1 MGITISR
8 QINQL
13 INHLL
18 IEAAKQAS
26 SSPECFGVQG
36 IIRIR
41 KIPFTSLEEY
51 NYWWLPELD
60 ASGRITR
67 QPRMSQREKD
77 RYTDAEFH
85 NILTNNGRQ
94 TLLTYVGSQSGNSV
108 PFAQEF
114 GIGTGPLVAIAPA
127 DTALANEIYRFFPSA
142 AIIVGTQVDIPS
154 VISGSQA
161 NGTWTNA
168 GLFGG
173 GQAKPFPNLNTGT
186 LYTHSL
192 TNYVANFGGGQGG
205 ATIDYL
211 LNIY

>member
-1 MGITISR
+1 MGITITR
-8 QINQL
+8 QVNRL

-26 SSPECFGVQG
+26 PSPERFGVQG

-41 KIPFTSLEEY
+41 EVPFTSLEEY

-60 ASGRITR
+60 AGGRIIR
-67 QPRMSQREKD
+67 QPRLSQREKD
-77 RYTDAEFH
+77 RYTAAESH
-85 NILTNNGRQ
+85 NIFTNNGKQ

-114 GIGTGPLVAIAPA
+114 GVGTGALVAVAPT

-154 VISGSQA
+154 VLAGSSA

-168 GLFGG
+168 GIFGG
-173 GQAKPFPNLNTGT
+173 GQAKSFPNLNTGI

-192 TNYVANFGGGQGG
+192 TQYVANLSGGQQV
-205 ATIDYL
+205 TLDYL